1 MNSILLLI
9 ILIPVIEIYLF
20 IKIGSQIGASSTI
33 LLILTA
39 IIGVYYAKFEGLNT
53 LKSGFV
59 QLSKN
64 RSPTYEVLSGAAIAI
79 AALLLI
85 IPGFA
90 TDILGF
96 LIIFPLTRK
105 IIFNRFAKK
114 NNFQKNNK
122 NNFID
127 GEFEDIED
135 EDDKKYKILGKF
147 IKDSSSETPD
157 IETYLF
163 VRDRISKYQLG
174 IDINSKPLKNKL
186 IEINTILNLKKRKS

>member
-20 IKIGSQIGASSTI
+20 IKIGSQIGAMSTI
-33 LLILTA
+33 LLIFTTA

-53 LKSGFV
+53 LKSGFI

-64 RSPTYEVLSGAAIAI
+64 KSPTYEVLSGAAIAI

-105 IIFNRFAKK
+105 IIFNTFTKK
-114 NNFQKNNK
+114 NTFRKNNK
-122 NNFID
+122 NNYID

-135 EDDKKYKILGKF
+135 EDDKKI
-147 IKDSSSETPD
+147 
-157 IETYLF
+157 
-163 VRDRISKYQLG
+163 
-174 IDINSKPLKNKL
+174 
-186 IEINTILNLKKRKS
+186 